1 LRNVVEQLGLRN
13 RHVTYLEA
21 LFSKV
26 AHHLYASV
34 ILTGSWAAGDAT
46 NSSDLDLIL
55 VAENESTKVEIVE
68 TLFKVVIY
76 NAERANHLS
85 WSNHELCKRARLNNE
100 VINEG

>member
-1 LRNVVEQLGLRN
+1 MKPSEARCLRNVVEQLGLRN

-46 NSSDLDLIL
+46 DSSDLDLIL
-55 VAENESTKVEIVE
+55 VAENGSTKVEIVE

-85 WSNHELCKRARLNNE
+85 WSNP
-100 VINEG
+100 